1 MQTIGTQRS
10 LIVEMRIE
18 QSQISVELWTQHCWK
33 VNISHIWYFPDYR
46 YPLLVEWLGNG
57 FKWRVD
63 ISLAIYKSLYH
74 YLSISSLYAQW
85 CSLVLTFLVSC
96 AAAQKADIDATLLH
110 SYLPRDFVLWID
122 PFSVAYRVGDH
133 GNIMTLFEDRSR
145 GRITFKVD
153 PATNNPEMS
162 NGSPA
167 LNQAAINGAFKSPV
181 NSPRLQHLQPRSNA
195 VRITPPN
202 SPEKNDLAN
211 KKSRGQTQPQTSQ
224 QQAGAQQ
231 QEQQSQ
237 QLVLANWIGPWSWSF
252 ESNDEASNSKMDDL
266 WLHADAIG
274 LDISE
279 DILDFRD
286 WEHSLFFV

>member
-1 MQTIGTQRS
+1 MHIEIVQAAEFLCRLLQTKLDPDPLTKFKDRLIEVLKSRYADHWDTTQPYRGNAY
-10 LIVEMRIE
+10 RA
-18 QSQISVELWTQHCWK
+18 ISNFSGVMD
-33 VNISHIWYFPDYR
+33 SA
-46 YPLLVEWLGNG
+46 LLE
-57 FKWRVD
+57 
-63 ISLAIYKSLYH
+63 
-74 YLSISSLYAQW
+74 
-85 CSLVLTFLVSC
+85 
-96 AAAQKADIDATLLH
+96 AAQKADIDATLLH

-181 NSPRLQHLQPRSNA
+181 NSPRLQYLQPRSNA

-202 SPEKNDLAN
+202 SPEKTDLAN

-237 QLVLANWIGPWSWSF
+237 QLVLAN
-252 ESNDEASNSKMDDL
+252 
-266 WLHADAIG
+266 
-274 LDISE
+274 
-279 DILDFRD
+279 
-286 WEHSLFFV
+286 